1 MSIPLGAVRLFDLCH
16 DDKTLL
22 QETVAPFL
30 NAMNEAPKEL
40 PVYGVGG
47 TATTIASVCLRL
59 ERYSSAAVQGFC
71 LKKKELHALAAQLL
85 SLSAEERKQLP
96 GMDARRADII
106 GGGAFLLAS
115 VLEKLERDE
124 LVVSD
129 SDNLEGYLAYK
140 GIQ

>member
-1 MSIPLGAVRLFDLCH
+1 M
-16 DDKTLL
+16 
-22 QETVAPFL
+22 
-30 NAMNEAPKEL
+30 
-40 PVYGVGG
+40 
-47 TATTIASVCLRL
+47 
-59 ERYSSAAVQGFC
+59 QGFC

-85 SLSAEERKQLP
+85 ALSAEERKQLP